1 MSKKILLIDG
11 NSMANRAFYAT
22 MGRMMKTPTG
32 ISTNAV
38 YGFFQIMFKT
48 IEEENPDKIIVAFD
62 ISSSEKR
69 TKIFSEYKA
78 GRHKTPEDLTMQFP
92 IIKELLRMMN
102 IPIVQKDGIEAD
114 DILGAIAKKEG
125 KKGNKII
132 ILTGDRDY
140 FQLVDMNVNIRY
152 PKTIMGK
159 TEYIIYDN
167 YKVNEE
173 YGLTPEKLIEVKALM
188 GDASDNIPG
197 VKGIGEKTA
206 LKLIIQF
213 ENLEKIYE
221 YIENSDGKE
230 IAKATLN
237 KLIQDKEMAYIS
249 RDLGRIDIEYD
260 YEKNLGI
267 NIDSIKYTDWRT
279 EEAYSYFK
287 KISFNKFLD
296 KFKDVEIKKAE
307 DTNKIEEN
315 ENYSIED
322 ILKTDIKSK
331 KKEDAI
337 LSSRNENKKEKE
349 ILEDKIKKI
358 REDIILDLEIYSYNE
373 TKKEEILEKLKQC
386 IKNIDKYENKIYVYN
401 NSREKLGIKDYDEK
415 ENSNEDIVDKYI
427 KKYILKEDFLEN
439 IIQEEYKNRV
449 TKELSENI
457 SIMFVEDKEENKDN
471 NKGYIFT
478 LNIDDNI
485 LRKIFEDDKIEKISH
500 GIKEGIVE
508 ILEKGSDF
516 KNLVFDTKIA
526 SYILNSEIRTIWI
539 KTNIFKRSRRKL

>member
-167 YKVNEE
+167 YKINEE

-213 ENLEKIYE
+213 GSLEKIYK

-237 KLIQDKEMAYIS
+237 KLIKDKEMAYVS
-249 RDLGRIDIEYD
+249 KDLGRIDIEYD
-260 YEKNLGI
+260 YEKDLGI

-279 EEAYSYFK
+279 EEAFSYLK
-287 KISFNKFLD
+287 KLSFNKFLD
-296 KFKDVEIKKAE
+296 KFKDIEIKKAE

-322 ILKTDIKSK
+322 ILNTDINSK
-331 KKEDAI
+331 KKEEVI
-337 LSSRNENKKEKE
+337 RNSRNDYKKEKE
-349 ILEDKIKKI
+349 LLENKVKKI
-358 REDIILDLEIYSYNE
+358 REDIKLDLEIYSYNE

-386 IKNIDKYENKIYVYN
+386 IKNIGKYGNRIYVYN
-401 NSREKLGIKDYDEK
+401 NSREKIGIKDYDNR
-415 ENSNEDIVDKYI
+415 ENINEDIVDKYI

-449 TKELSENI
+449 TKEISENI
-457 SIMFVEDKEENKDN
+457 TIMFVDKNDK
-471 NKGYIFT
+471 KGYIYT
-478 LNIDDNI
+478 LNIDD
-485 LRKIFEDDKIEKISH
+485 KIIQDIFKNEEIEKVSH

-508 ILEKGSDF
+508 ILEKGKDF
-516 KNLVFDTKIA
+516 KNLIFDTKIA

-539 KTNIFKRSRRKL
+539 KTNIFKRNRRRL

>member
-48 IEEENPDKIIVAFD
+48 IEEEKPDKIIVAFD

-78 GRHKTPEDLTMQFP
+78 GRHKAPEDLTIQFP
-92 IIKELLRMMN
+92 IIKELLKTMN

-140 FQLVDMNVNIRY
+140 FQLVDINVNIRY

-167 YKVNEE
+167 YKINEE
-173 YGLTPEKLIEVKALM
+173 YGLIPEKLIEVKALM

-213 ENLEKIYE
+213 GSLEKIYK

-237 KLIQDKEMAYIS
+237 KLIQDKEMAYVS
-249 RDLGRIDIEYD
+249 KDLGRIDIEYD
-260 YEKNLGI
+260 YEKDLGI

-279 EEAYSYFK
+279 EEAFSYLK
-287 KISFNKFLD
+287 KLSFNKFLD
-296 KFKDVEIKKAE
+296 KFKDIEIKKAE

-322 ILKTDIKSK
+322 ILNTDINSK
-331 KKEDAI
+331 KKEEAI
-337 LSSRNENKKEKE
+337 RNSRNDYKKEKE
-349 ILEDKIKKI
+349 SLENKVREIKENIK
-358 REDIILDLEIYSYNE
+358 LNLEIYSYNE

-386 IKNIDKYENKIYVYN
+386 IKDVDKYGNRIYVYN
-401 NSREKLGIKDYDEK
+401 NSREKIGIKDYDNR
-415 ENSNEDIVDKYI
+415 ENINEDIVDKYI

-449 TKELSENI
+449 TKEISENI
-457 SIMFVEDKEENKDN
+457 TIMFVDKNNK
-471 NKGYIFT
+471 KGYIYT
-478 LNIDDNI
+478 LNIDD
-485 LRKIFEDDKIEKISH
+485 KIIQDIFKNEKIEKVSH

-508 ILEKGSDF
+508 ILEKGKDF
-516 KNLVFDTKIA
+516 KNLIFDTKIA

-539 KTNIFKRSRRKL
+539 KTNIFKRNRRRL

>member
-237 KLIQDKEMAYIS
+237 KLIQDKEMAYVS

-260 YEKNLGI
+260 YEKDLGI

-279 EEAYSYFK
+279 EEAFSYLK
-287 KISFNKFLD
+287 KLSFNKFLD
-296 KFKDVEIKKAE
+296 KFKDIEIKKAE

-322 ILKTDIKSK
+322 ILKTDVKSK
-331 KKEDAI
+331 KKEEAI
-337 LSSRNENKKEKE
+337 RNSRNDYKKEKQ

-358 REDIILDLEIYSYNE
+358 IEDITLDLEIYSYDE

-401 NSREKLGIKDYDEK
+401 NSREKLGIKDYDNR

-449 TKELSENI
+449 TKEISENI
-457 SIMFVEDKEENKDN
+457 TIMFVDKNNK
-471 NKGYIFT
+471 KGYIYT
-478 LNIDDNI
+478 LSMDDRIIQDI
-485 LRKIFEDDKIEKISH
+485 LKNEKIEKVSH

-508 ILEKGSDF
+508 SLEKGNDF
-516 KNLVFDTKIA
+516 KNLIFDTKIA

-539 KTNIFKRSRRKL
+539 KTNIFKRNRRRL

>member
-38 YGFFQIMFKT
+38 YGFFQIMFRT

-167 YKVNEE
+167 YKINEE

-213 ENLEKIYE
+213 GNLEKIYE

-260 YEKNLGI
+260 YEKDLGI
-267 NIDSIKYTDWRT
+267 NIDSIRYTDWRT
-279 EEAYSYFK
+279 EEAYSYLK

-322 ILKTDIKSK
+322 ILKTDVKSK

-337 LSSRNENKKEKE
+337 LNSRNENKKEKE

-358 REDIILDLEIYSYNE
+358 REDIELDLEIYSYNE

-386 IKNIDKYENKIYVYN
+386 IKDIDKYGNRIYVYN

-439 IIQEEYKNRV
+439 IIQEEYKSRV
-449 TKELSENI
+449 TKEISENI
-457 SIMFVEDKEENKDN
+457 TIMFVDKN
-471 NKGYIFT
+471 NSKGYIYT
-478 LNIDDNI
+478 LG
-485 LRKIFEDDKIEKISH
+485 FDDKIIKDIFENEKIEKVSH

-508 ILEKGSDF
+508 SLEKGNDF
-516 KNLVFDTKIA
+516 KNLIFDTKIA

-539 KTNIFKRSRRKL
+539 KTNIFKRNRRRL

>member
-1 MSKKILLIDG
+1 MSEKILLIDG

-237 KLIQDKEMAYIS
+237 KLIQDKEMAYVS

-260 YEKNLGI
+260 YEKDLGI

-279 EEAYSYFK
+279 EEAFSYLK
-287 KISFNKFLD
+287 KLSFNKFLD

-322 ILKTDIKSK
+322 ILKTDVKSK
-331 KKEDAI
+331 KKEEAI
-337 LSSRNENKKEKE
+337 RNSRNDYKKEKE
-349 ILEDKIKKI
+349 SLENKI
-358 REDIILDLEIYSYNE
+358 REIKENIKLDLEIYSYND

-386 IKNIDKYENKIYVYN
+386 IKNIGKYGNRIYVYN

-439 IIQEEYKNRV
+439 IIQEEYKNRI
-449 TKELSENI
+449 TKEISENI
-457 SIMFVEDKEENKDN
+457 TIMFVDKN
-471 NKGYIFT
+471 NSKGYIYT
-478 LNIDDNI
+478 LSIDDGI
-485 LRKIFEDDKIEKISH
+485 IKDIFENEKIEKVSH

-508 ILEKGSDF
+508 SLEKGNDF
-516 KNLVFDTKIA
+516 KNLIFDTKIA

-539 KTNIFKRSRRKL
+539 KTNIFKRNRRRL

>member
-48 IEEENPDKIIVAFD
+48 IEEEKPDKIIVAFD

-69 TKIFSEYKA
+69 TKIFNEYKA
-78 GRHKTPEDLTMQFP
+78 GRHKAPEDLTIQFP
-92 IIKELLRMMN
+92 IIKELLKTMN

-167 YKVNEE
+167 YKINEE

-213 ENLEKIYE
+213 GSLEKIYE

-237 KLIQDKEMAYIS
+237 KLIQDKEMAYVS
-249 RDLGRIDIEYD
+249 RNLGRIDIEYD
-260 YEKNLGI
+260 YEKDLGI

-279 EEAYSYFK
+279 EEAFLYLK
-287 KISFNKFLD
+287 KLSFNKFLD
-296 KFKDVEIKKAE
+296 KFKDIEIKKAE
-307 DTNKIEEN
+307 DTKKIEEN

-322 ILKTDIKSK
+322 ILNTDINSK
-331 KKEDAI
+331 KKEEAI
-337 LSSRNENKKEKE
+337 RNSRNDYKKEKE
-349 ILEDKIKKI
+349 SLENKVREIKENIK
-358 REDIILDLEIYSYNE
+358 LNLEIYSYNE

-386 IKNIDKYENKIYVYN
+386 IKDVNKYGNRIYVYN
-401 NSREKLGIKDYDEK
+401 NSREKIGIKDYDSR
-415 ENSNEDIVDKYI
+415 ENINEDIVDKYI
-427 KKYILKEDFLEN
+427 KKCILKEDFLEN

-449 TKELSENI
+449 TKEISENI
-457 SIMFVEDKEENKDN
+457 TIMFVDKNNK
-471 NKGYIFT
+471 KGYIYT
-478 LNIDDNI
+478 LNIDD
-485 LRKIFEDDKIEKISH
+485 KIIQDIFKNEKIEKVSH

-508 ILEKGSDF
+508 ILEKGKDF
-516 KNLVFDTKIA
+516 KNLIFDTKIA

-539 KTNIFKRSRRKL
+539 KTNIFKRNRRRL

>member
-48 IEEENPDKIIVAFD
+48 IEEEKPDKIIVAFD

-78 GRHKTPEDLTMQFP
+78 GRHKAPEDLTMQFP
-92 IIKELLRMMN
+92 IIKELLKTMN

-140 FQLVDMNVNIRY
+140 FQLVDINVNIRY

-167 YKVNEE
+167 YKINEE

-213 ENLEKIYE
+213 GSLEKIYE

-260 YEKNLGI
+260 YEKDLGI
-267 NIDSIKYTDWRT
+267 NIDSIRYTDWRT

-322 ILKTDIKSK
+322 ILRTDIKSK
-331 KKEDAI
+331 TKEDAI
-337 LSSRNENKKEKE
+337 RNSRNENKKEKE
-349 ILEDKIKKI
+349 ILENKVKNIK
-358 REDIILDLEIYSYNE
+358 EDITLDLEIYSYNE

-386 IKNIDKYENKIYVYN
+386 IKDVDKYGNRIYVYN

-449 TKELSENI
+449 TKEISENI
-457 SIMFVEDKEENKDN
+457 TIMFVDKNDK
-471 NKGYIFT
+471 KGYIYT
-478 LNIDDNI
+478 LNIDD
-485 LRKIFEDDKIEKISH
+485 KIIQDIFKNEEIEKVSH

-508 ILEKGSDF
+508 ILEKGKDF
-516 KNLVFDTKIA
+516 KNLIFDTKIA

-539 KTNIFKRSRRKL
+539 KTNIFKRNRRRL

>member
-48 IEEENPDKIIVAFD
+48 IEEEKPDKIIVAFD

-78 GRHKTPEDLTMQFP
+78 GRHKAPEDLTMQFP
-92 IIKELLRMMN
+92 IIKELLKTMN

-140 FQLVDMNVNIRY
+140 FQLVDININIRY

-167 YKVNEE
+167 YKINEE

-213 ENLEKIYE
+213 GSLEKIYK

-237 KLIQDKEMAYIS
+237 KLIKDKEMAYVS
-249 RDLGRIDIEYD
+249 KDLGRIDIEYD
-260 YEKNLGI
+260 YEKDLGI

-279 EEAYSYFK
+279 EEAFSYLK
-287 KISFNKFLD
+287 KLSFNKFLD
-296 KFKDVEIKKAE
+296 KFKDIEIKKAE

-322 ILKTDIKSK
+322 ILNTDINSK
-331 KKEDAI
+331 KKEEVI
-337 LSSRNENKKEKE
+337 RNSRNDYKKEKE
-349 ILEDKIKKI
+349 LLENKVKKI
-358 REDIILDLEIYSYNE
+358 REDIKLDLEIYSYNE

-386 IKNIDKYENKIYVYN
+386 IKNIGKYGNRIYVYN
-401 NSREKLGIKDYDEK
+401 NSREKIGIKDYDNR
-415 ENSNEDIVDKYI
+415 ENINEDIVDKYI

-449 TKELSENI
+449 TKEISENI
-457 SIMFVEDKEENKDN
+457 TIMFVDKNDK
-471 NKGYIFT
+471 KGYIYT
-478 LNIDDNI
+478 LNIDD
-485 LRKIFEDDKIEKISH
+485 KIIQDIFKNEEIEKVSH

-508 ILEKGSDF
+508 ILEKGKDF
-516 KNLVFDTKIA
+516 KNLIFDTKIA

-539 KTNIFKRSRRKL
+539 KTNIFKRNRRRL

>member
-173 YGLTPEKLIEVKALM
+173 YGLTPAKLIEVKALM

-260 YEKNLGI
+260 YEKDLGI
-267 NIDSIKYTDWRT
+267 NIDSIRYTDWRT

-331 KKEDAI
+331 KKEEAI
-337 LSSRNENKKEKE
+337 RKSRNDYKKEKE
-349 ILEDKIKKI
+349 SLENKVRKIK
-358 REDIILDLEIYSYNE
+358 EDIKLDLEIYSYNE

-386 IKNIDKYENKIYVYN
+386 IKNIDKYGNRIYVYN

-449 TKELSENI
+449 TKEISENI
-457 SIMFVEDKEENKDN
+457 TIMFVDKNDK
-471 NKGYIFT
+471 KGYIYT
-478 LNIDDNI
+478 LNIDD
-485 LRKIFEDDKIEKISH
+485 KIIQDIFKNEEIEKVSH

-508 ILEKGSDF
+508 ILEKGKDF
-516 KNLVFDTKIA
+516 KNLIFDTKIA

-539 KTNIFKRSRRKL
+539 KTNIFKRNRRRL

>member
-48 IEEENPDKIIVAFD
+48 IEEEKPDKIIVAFD

-69 TKIFSEYKA
+69 TKIFNEYKA
-78 GRHKTPEDLTMQFP
+78 GRHKAPEDLTIQFP
-92 IIKELLRMMN
+92 IIKELLKTMN

-140 FQLVDMNVNIRY
+140 FQLVDINVNIRY

-167 YKVNEE
+167 YKINEE
-173 YGLTPEKLIEVKALM
+173 YGLIPEKLIEVKSLM

-213 ENLEKIYE
+213 GSLEKIYE
-221 YIENSDGKE
+221 YIEKSDGKE

-237 KLIQDKEMAYIS
+237 KLIKDKEMAYVS

-260 YEKNLGI
+260 YEKDLGI

-279 EEAYSYFK
+279 EEAFSYLK
-287 KISFNKFLD
+287 KLSFNKFLD

-307 DTNKIEEN
+307 DTNEIEEN

-322 ILKTDIKSK
+322 ILNTDINSK
-331 KKEDAI
+331 KKEEAI
-337 LSSRNENKKEKE
+337 RNSRNDYKKEKE
-349 ILEDKIKKI
+349 SLENKVREIKENIK
-358 REDIILDLEIYSYNE
+358 LNLEIYSYNE

-386 IKNIDKYENKIYVYN
+386 IKDVDKYGNRIYVYN
-401 NSREKLGIKDYDEK
+401 NSREKIGIKDYDNR
-415 ENSNEDIVDKYI
+415 ENINEDIVDKYI

-449 TKELSENI
+449 TKEISENI
-457 SIMFVEDKEENKDN
+457 TIMFVDKNNK
-471 NKGYIFT
+471 KGYIHT
-478 LNIDDNI
+478 LNIDD
-485 LRKIFEDDKIEKISH
+485 KIIQDIFKNEKIEKISH

-508 ILEKGSDF
+508 SLEKGNDF
-516 KNLVFDTKIA
+516 KNLIFDTKIA

-539 KTNIFKRSRRKL
+539 KTNIFKRNRRRL

>member
-48 IEEENPDKIIVAFD
+48 IEEEKPDKIIVAFD

-78 GRHKTPEDLTMQFP
+78 GRHKAPEDLTIQFP
-92 IIKELLRMMN
+92 IIKELLKTMN

-140 FQLVDMNVNIRY
+140 FQLVDINVNIRY

-167 YKVNEE
+167 YKINEE
-173 YGLTPEKLIEVKALM
+173 YGLIPEKLIEVKALM

-213 ENLEKIYE
+213 GSLEKIYK

-237 KLIQDKEMAYIS
+237 KLIKDKEMAYVS
-249 RDLGRIDIEYD
+249 KDLGRIDIEYD
-260 YEKNLGI
+260 YEKDLGI
-267 NIDSIKYTDWRT
+267 NIDSIRYTDWRT

-296 KFKDVEIKKAE
+296 KFKDIEIKKAE
-307 DTNKIEEN
+307 DTNKIEKN

-322 ILKTDIKSK
+322 ILKTDVKSK

-358 REDIILDLEIYSYNE
+358 REDIKLDLEIYSYDE

-386 IKNIDKYENKIYVYN
+386 IKDVDKYGNRIYVYN
-401 NSREKLGIKDYDEK
+401 NSKEKIGIKDYDNR

-449 TKELSENI
+449 TKEISENI
-457 SIMFVEDKEENKDN
+457 TIMFVDKNDK
-471 NKGYIFT
+471 KGYIYI
-478 LNIDDNI
+478 LNIDD
-485 LRKIFEDDKIEKISH
+485 KIIQDIFKNEEIEKVSH

-508 ILEKGSDF
+508 ILEKGKDF
-516 KNLVFDTKIA
+516 KNLIFDTKIA

-539 KTNIFKRSRRKL
+539 KTNIFKRNRRRL

>member
-48 IEEENPDKIIVAFD
+48 IEEEKPDKIIVAFD

-78 GRHKTPEDLTMQFP
+78 GRHKAPEDLTIQFP
-92 IIKELLRMMN
+92 IIKELLKTMN

-140 FQLVDMNVNIRY
+140 FQLVDININIRY

-167 YKVNEE
+167 YKINEE

-213 ENLEKIYE
+213 GSLEKIYE
-221 YIENSDGKE
+221 YIEKSDGKE

-237 KLIQDKEMAYIS
+237 KLIQDKEMAYVS
-249 RDLGRIDIEYD
+249 RNLGRIDIEYD
-260 YEKNLGI
+260 YEKDLGI

-279 EEAYSYFK
+279 EEAFSYLK
-287 KISFNKFLD
+287 KLSFNKFLD

-322 ILKTDIKSK
+322 ILNTDINSK
-331 KKEDAI
+331 KKEEAI
-337 LSSRNENKKEKE
+337 RNSRNDYKKEKE
-349 ILEDKIKKI
+349 SLENKVRKIK
-358 REDIILDLEIYSYNE
+358 EDIKLDLEIYSYNE

-386 IKNIDKYENKIYVYN
+386 IKNIDKYGNRIYVYN
-401 NSREKLGIKDYDEK
+401 NSREKLGIKDYDNR

-449 TKELSENI
+449 TKEISENI
-457 SIMFVEDKEENKDN
+457 TIMFVDKNDK
-471 NKGYIFT
+471 KGYIYT
-478 LNIDDNI
+478 LNIDDKTIQDI
-485 LRKIFEDDKIEKISH
+485 LKNEEIEKVSH

-508 ILEKGSDF
+508 ILEKGNDF
-516 KNLVFDTKIA
+516 KNLIFDTKIA

-539 KTNIFKRSRRKL
+539 KTNIFKRNRRRL

>member
-22 MGRMMKTPTG
+22 MGRVMKTPAG
-32 ISTNAV
+32 VSTNAV

-48 IEEENPDKIIVAFD
+48 IEEEKPDKIIVAFD

-69 TKIFSEYKA
+69 TKIFNEYKA
-78 GRHKTPEDLTMQFP
+78 GRHKAPEDLTIQFP
-92 IIKELLRMMN
+92 IIKELLKTMN

-140 FQLVDMNVNIRY
+140 FQLVDINVNIRY

-167 YKVNEE
+167 YKINEE

-213 ENLEKIYE
+213 GSLEKIYE

-230 IAKATLN
+230 ITKATLN
-237 KLIQDKEMAYIS
+237 KIIQDKEMAYIS

-260 YEKNLGI
+260 YEKDLGI

-279 EEAYSYFK
+279 EEAFSYLK
-287 KISFNKFLD
+287 KLSFNKFLD
-296 KFKDVEIKKAE
+296 KFKDIEIKKAE

-322 ILKTDIKSK
+322 ILNTDINSK
-331 KKEDAI
+331 KKEEAI
-337 LSSRNENKKEKE
+337 RNSRNDYKKEKE
-349 ILEDKIKKI
+349 LLENKVREIK
-358 REDIILDLEIYSYNE
+358 EDIKLDLEIYSYNE

-386 IKNIDKYENKIYVYN
+386 IKNIDKYGNKIYVYN
-401 NSREKLGIKDYDEK
+401 NSAEKLGIKDYDEK

-449 TKELSENI
+449 TKEISENI
-457 SIMFVEDKEENKDN
+457 TIMFVDKNNK
-471 NKGYIFT
+471 KGYIYT
-478 LNIDDNI
+478 LNIDD
-485 LRKIFEDDKIEKISH
+485 KIIQDIFKNEKIEKVSH

-508 ILEKGSDF
+508 ILEKGKDF
-516 KNLVFDTKIA
+516 KNLIFDTKIA

-539 KTNIFKRSRRKL
+539 KTNIFKRNRRRL

>member
-167 YKVNEE
+167 YKINEE
-173 YGLTPEKLIEVKALM
+173 YGLLPEKLIEVKALM

-237 KLIQDKEMAYIS
+237 KLIKDKEMAYVS
-249 RDLGRIDIEYD
+249 KDLGRIDIEYD
-260 YEKNLGI
+260 YEKDLGI

-279 EEAYSYFK
+279 EEAFSYLK
-287 KISFNKFLD
+287 KLSFNKFLD
-296 KFKDVEIKKAE
+296 KFKDIEIKKAE

-322 ILKTDIKSK
+322 ILNTDINSK
-331 KKEDAI
+331 KKEEAI
-337 LSSRNENKKEKE
+337 RNSRNDYKKEKE
-349 ILEDKIKKI
+349 SLENKVREIKENIK
-358 REDIILDLEIYSYNE
+358 LNLEIYSYND

-386 IKNIDKYENKIYVYN
+386 IKNIDKYGNRIYVYN

-427 KKYILKEDFLEN
+427 KKYILKEDFLED

-449 TKELSENI
+449 TKEISENI
-457 SIMFVEDKEENKDN
+457 TIMFVDKNNK
-471 NKGYIFT
+471 KGYIYI
-478 LNIDDNI
+478 LDIDDRI
-485 LRKIFEDDKIEKISH
+485 IKDIFENEEIEKVSH

-508 ILEKGSDF
+508 ILEKGNDF
-516 KNLVFDTKIA
+516 KNLIFDTKIA

-539 KTNIFKRSRRKL
+539 KTNIFKRNRRRL

>member
-1 MSKKILLIDG
+1 
-11 NSMANRAFYAT
+11 
-22 MGRMMKTPTG
+22 
-32 ISTNAV
+32 
-38 YGFFQIMFKT
+38 
-48 IEEENPDKIIVAFD
+48 
-62 ISSSEKR
+62 
-69 TKIFSEYKA
+69 
-78 GRHKTPEDLTMQFP
+78 
-92 IIKELLRMMN
+92 
-102 IPIVQKDGIEAD
+102 
-114 DILGAIAKKEG
+114 
-125 KKGNKII
+125 
-132 ILTGDRDY
+132 
-140 FQLVDMNVNIRY
+140 
-152 PKTIMGK
+152 MGK

-167 YKVNEE
+167 YKISEE
-173 YGLTPEKLIEVKALM
+173 YGIRPEKLVEVKALM
-188 GDASDNIPG
+188 GDTSDNIPG

-206 LKLIIQF
+206 LKLVIQF
-213 ENLEKIYE
+213 ETLEKLYE
-221 YIENSDGKE
+221 YIENSDGKD

-249 RDLGRIDIEYD
+249 RDLGKIDIEYD
-260 YEKNLGI
+260 YEKDLGI
-267 NIDSIKYTDWRT
+267 NIDGIRYTDWRT

-296 KFKDVEIKKAE
+296 KFKDIDIKKAD
-307 DTNKIEEN
+307 DTNSVTEN

-322 ILKTDIKSK
+322 ILNSDVNSK
-331 KKEDAI
+331 KKEEKI
-337 LSSRNENKKEKE
+337 KNSRAENLEEIELVNKRIAEVKKELK
-349 ILEDKIKKI
+349 
-358 REDIILDLEIYSYNE
+358 LDLEVYSYNE
-373 TKKEEILEKLKQC
+373 IKKEEILEKLKQC
-386 IKNIDKYENKIYVYN
+386 IKNIDKYGNKIYVYN

-457 SIMFVEDKEENKDN
+457 SIMFVEDKEDNKDN

-485 LRKIFEDDKIEKISH
+485 LRKIFEDDKIKKISH

>member
-48 IEEENPDKIIVAFD
+48 IEEEKPDKIIVAFD

-69 TKIFSEYKA
+69 TKIFNEYKA
-78 GRHKTPEDLTMQFP
+78 GRHKAPEDLTIQFP
-92 IIKELLRMMN
+92 IIKELLKTMN

-125 KKGNKII
+125 KKENKIV

-140 FQLVDMNVNIRY
+140 FQLVDINANIRY

-167 YKVNEE
+167 YKINEE
-173 YGLTPEKLIEVKALM
+173 YGLIPEKLIEVKALM

-213 ENLEKIYE
+213 GSLEKIYE

-237 KLIQDKEMAYIS
+237 KLIKDKEMAYVS

-260 YEKNLGI
+260 YEKDLGI

-279 EEAYSYFK
+279 EEAFSYLK
-287 KISFNKFLD
+287 KLSFNKFLD
-296 KFKDVEIKKAE
+296 KFKDIEIKKAE

-322 ILKTDIKSK
+322 ILNTDINSK
-331 KKEDAI
+331 KKEEAI
-337 LSSRNENKKEKE
+337 RNSRNDYKKEKE
-349 ILEDKIKKI
+349 SLENKVREIKENIK
-358 REDIILDLEIYSYNE
+358 LNLEIYSYNE

-386 IKNIDKYENKIYVYN
+386 IKDVDKYGNRIYVYN
-401 NSREKLGIKDYDEK
+401 NSREKIGIKDYDNR
-415 ENSNEDIVDKYI
+415 ENINEDIVDKYI

-449 TKELSENI
+449 TKEISENI
-457 SIMFVEDKEENKDN
+457 TIMFVDKNNK
-471 NKGYIFT
+471 KGYIYT
-478 LNIDDNI
+478 LNIDD
-485 LRKIFEDDKIEKISH
+485 KIIQDIFKNEKIEKVSH

-508 ILEKGSDF
+508 ILEKGNDF
-516 KNLVFDTKIA
+516 KNLIFDTKIA

-539 KTNIFKRSRRKL
+539 KTNIFKRNRRRL

>member
-48 IEEENPDKIIVAFD
+48 IEEEKPDKIIVAFD

-69 TKIFSEYKA
+69 TKIFNEYKA
-78 GRHKTPEDLTMQFP
+78 GRNKAPEDLTIQFP
-92 IIKELLRMMN
+92 IIKELLKTMN

-140 FQLVDMNVNIRY
+140 FQLVDINVNIRY

-167 YKVNEE
+167 YKINEE

-213 ENLEKIYE
+213 GSLEKIYE

-237 KLIQDKEMAYIS
+237 KLIQDKEMAYVS
-249 RDLGRIDIEYD
+249 KDLGRIDIEYD
-260 YEKNLGI
+260 YEKDLGI

-279 EEAYSYFK
+279 EEAFSYLK
-287 KISFNKFLD
+287 KLSFNKFLD
-296 KFKDVEIKKAE
+296 KFKDIEIKKAE

-322 ILKTDIKSK
+322 ILNTDINSK
-331 KKEDAI
+331 KKEEAI
-337 LSSRNENKKEKE
+337 RNSRNDYKKEKE
-349 ILEDKIKKI
+349 SLEHKVREIKENIK
-358 REDIILDLEIYSYNE
+358 LDLEIYSYNE

-386 IKNIDKYENKIYVYN
+386 IKDIDKYGNRIYVYN
-401 NSREKLGIKDYDEK
+401 NSREKIGIKDYDSR
-415 ENSNEDIVDKYI
+415 ENINEDIVYKYI

-449 TKELSENI
+449 TKEISENI
-457 SIMFVEDKEENKDN
+457 TIMFVDKNDK
-471 NKGYIFT
+471 KGYIYT
-478 LNIDDNI
+478 LNIDD
-485 LRKIFEDDKIEKISH
+485 KIIQDIFKNEKIEKVSH
-500 GIKEGIVE
+500 SIKEGIVE
-508 ILEKGSDF
+508 ILEKGKDF
-516 KNLVFDTKIA
+516 KNLIFDTKIA

-539 KTNIFKRSRRKL
+539 KTNIFKRNRRRL

>member
-167 YKVNEE
+167 YKINEE

-213 ENLEKIYE
+213 GSLEKIYE

-237 KLIQDKEMAYIS
+237 KLIQDKEVAYIS

-260 YEKNLGI
+260 YEKDLGI

-279 EEAYSYFK
+279 EEAFSYLK
-287 KISFNKFLD
+287 KLSFNKFLD
-296 KFKDVEIKKAE
+296 KFKDIEIKKAE

-322 ILKTDIKSK
+322 ILNTDINSK
-331 KKEDAI
+331 KKEEAI
-337 LSSRNENKKEKE
+337 RNSRNDYKKEKE
-349 ILEDKIKKI
+349 SLENKI
-358 REDIILDLEIYSYNE
+358 REIKEDVKLDLEIYSYNE
-373 TKKEEILEKLKQC
+373 TKKEEILEKLQKC
-386 IKNIDKYENKIYVYN
+386 IKDIDKYGNRIYVYN

-449 TKELSENI
+449 TKEISENI
-457 SIMFVEDKEENKDN
+457 TIMFVDKNNK
-471 NKGYIFT
+471 KGYIYT
-478 LNIDDNI
+478 LGIDDRI
-485 LRKIFEDDKIEKISH
+485 IKDIFKNEEIEKVSH

-508 ILEKGSDF
+508 ILEKGNDF
-516 KNLVFDTKIA
+516 KNLIFDTKIA
-526 SYILNSEIRTIWI
+526 SYILNSEIRAIWI
-539 KTNIFKRSRRKL
+539 KTNIFKRNRRRL

>member
-22 MGRMMKTPTG
+22 MGKMMKTPTG

-48 IEEENPDKIIVAFD
+48 IEEEKPDKIIVAFD

-213 ENLEKIYE
+213 ESLEKIYE

-260 YEKNLGI
+260 YEKDLGI

-279 EEAYSYFK
+279 EEAFSYLK
-287 KISFNKFLD
+287 KLSFNKFLD
-296 KFKDVEIKKAE
+296 KFKDIEIKKAE

-322 ILKTDIKSK
+322 ILKTDVKSK
-331 KKEDAI
+331 KKEEAI
-337 LSSRNENKKEKE
+337 RNSRNDYKKEKQ

-358 REDIILDLEIYSYNE
+358 REDIILDLEIYSYND

-401 NSREKLGIKDYDEK
+401 NSREKIGVKDYDEK

-439 IIQEEYKNRV
+439 IIQEEYKNRI
-449 TKELSENI
+449 TKEISENI
-457 SIMFVEDKEENKDN
+457 TIMFVDKNNK
-471 NKGYIFT
+471 KGYIYT
-478 LNIDDNI
+478 LSMDDRIIQDI
-485 LRKIFEDDKIEKISH
+485 LKNEKIEKVSH

-508 ILEKGSDF
+508 SLEKGNDF
-516 KNLVFDTKIA
+516 KNLIFDTKIA

-539 KTNIFKRSRRKL
+539 KTNIFKRNRRRL

>member
-22 MGRMMKTPTG
+22 MGRMMKTPAG

-167 YKVNEE
+167 YKINEE

-260 YEKNLGI
+260 YEKDLGI
-267 NIDSIKYTDWRT
+267 NIDSIRYTDWRT

-296 KFKDVEIKKAE
+296 KFKDIEIKKAE
-307 DTNKIEEN
+307 DTNKIEKN

-322 ILKTDIKSK
+322 ILKTDVKSK

-358 REDIILDLEIYSYNE
+358 REDIKLDLEIYSYDE

-386 IKNIDKYENKIYVYN
+386 IKDVDKYGNRIYVYN
-401 NSREKLGIKDYDEK
+401 NSKEKIGIKDYDNR

-449 TKELSENI
+449 TKEISENI
-457 SIMFVEDKEENKDN
+457 TIMFVDKN
-471 NKGYIFT
+471 NSKGYIYT
-478 LNIDDNI
+478 LSI
-485 LRKIFEDDKIEKISH
+485 DDKIIQDIFKNEKIEKVSH

-508 ILEKGSDF
+508 ILEKGKDF
-516 KNLVFDTKIA
+516 KNLIFDTKIA

-539 KTNIFKRSRRKL
+539 KTNIFKRNRRRL

>member
-48 IEEENPDKIIVAFD
+48 IEEEKPDKIIVAFD

-69 TKIFSEYKA
+69 TKIFNEYKA
-78 GRHKTPEDLTMQFP
+78 GRHKAPEDLTIQFP
-92 IIKELLRMMN
+92 IIKELLKTMN

-167 YKVNEE
+167 YKINEE

-213 ENLEKIYE
+213 GSLEKIYE

-237 KLIQDKEMAYIS
+237 KLIQDKEMAYVS
-249 RDLGRIDIEYD
+249 RNLGRIDIEYD
-260 YEKNLGI
+260 YEKDLGI

-279 EEAYSYFK
+279 EEAFLYLK
-287 KISFNKFLD
+287 KLSFNKFLD
-296 KFKDVEIKKAE
+296 KFKDIEIKKAE

-322 ILKTDIKSK
+322 ILNTDINSK
-331 KKEDAI
+331 KKEEAI
-337 LSSRNENKKEKE
+337 RNSRNDYKKEKE
-349 ILEDKIKKI
+349 SLENKVREIKENIK
-358 REDIILDLEIYSYNE
+358 LNLEIYSYNE

-386 IKNIDKYENKIYVYN
+386 IKDVNKYGNRIYVYN
-401 NSREKLGIKDYDEK
+401 NSREKIGIKDYDSR
-415 ENSNEDIVDKYI
+415 ENINEDIVDKYI
-427 KKYILKEDFLEN
+427 KKCILKEDFLEN

-449 TKELSENI
+449 TKEISENI
-457 SIMFVEDKEENKDN
+457 TIMFVDKNNK
-471 NKGYIFT
+471 KGYIYT
-478 LNIDDNI
+478 LNIDD
-485 LRKIFEDDKIEKISH
+485 KIIQDIFKNEKIEKVSH

-508 ILEKGSDF
+508 ILEKGKDF
-516 KNLVFDTKIA
+516 KNLIFDTKIA

-539 KTNIFKRSRRKL
+539 KTNIFKRNRRRL

>member
-69 TKIFSEYKA
+69 IKIFSEYKA

-213 ENLEKIYE
+213 GSLEKIYE

-260 YEKNLGI
+260 YEKDLGI
-267 NIDSIKYTDWRT
+267 HIDSIKYTDWRT
-279 EEAYSYFK
+279 EEAYSYLK

-296 KFKDVEIKKAE
+296 KFKDIEIKKAE

-322 ILKTDIKSK
+322 ILKTDVKSK

-349 ILEDKIKKI
+349 ILE
-358 REDIILDLEIYSYNE
+358 N
-373 TKKEEILEKLKQC
+373 LKQC

-427 KKYILKEDFLEN
+427 KKYILKEDFLED

-449 TKELSENI
+449 TKEISENI
-457 SIMFVEDKEENKDN
+457 TIMFVDKN
-471 NKGYIFT
+471 NSKGYIYT
-478 LNIDDNI
+478 LGI
-485 LRKIFEDDKIEKISH
+485 DDKIIQDIFENEKIEKVSH

-508 ILEKGSDF
+508 ILENGNDF
-516 KNLVFDTKIA
+516 KNLIFDTKIA

-539 KTNIFKRSRRKL
+539 KTNIFKRNRRRL

>member
-48 IEEENPDKIIVAFD
+48 IEEEKPDKIIVAFD

-69 TKIFSEYKA
+69 TKIFNEYKA
-78 GRHKTPEDLTMQFP
+78 GRHKAPEDLTIQFP
-92 IIKELLRMMN
+92 IIKELLKTMN

-140 FQLVDMNVNIRY
+140 FQLVDINVNIRY
-152 PKTIMGK
+152 PKTIMVK

-167 YKVNEE
+167 YKINEE

-213 ENLEKIYE
+213 GSLEKIYE
-221 YIENSDGKE
+221 YIENSNGKE

-237 KLIQDKEMAYIS
+237 KLIQDKEMAYVS
-249 RDLGRIDIEYD
+249 RNLGRIDIEYD
-260 YEKNLGI
+260 YEKDLGI

-279 EEAYSYFK
+279 EEAFSYLK
-287 KISFNKFLD
+287 KLSFNKFLD
-296 KFKDVEIKKAE
+296 KFKDIEIKKAE

-322 ILKTDIKSK
+322 ILNTDINSK
-331 KKEDAI
+331 KKEEAI
-337 LSSRNENKKEKE
+337 RNSRNDYKKEKE
-349 ILEDKIKKI
+349 SLENKVREIKENIK
-358 REDIILDLEIYSYNE
+358 LNLEIYSYNE

-386 IKNIDKYENKIYVYN
+386 IKDIDKYGNRIYVYN
-401 NSREKLGIKDYDEK
+401 NSREKIGIKDYDNRE
-415 ENSNEDIVDKYI
+415 SINEDIVDKYI

-449 TKELSENI
+449 TKEISENI
-457 SIMFVEDKEENKDN
+457 TIMFVDKNNK
-471 NKGYIFT
+471 KGYIYT
-478 LNIDDNI
+478 LNIDD
-485 LRKIFEDDKIEKISH
+485 KIIQDIFKNEEVEKVSH

-508 ILEKGSDF
+508 ILEKGKDF
-516 KNLVFDTKIA
+516 KNLRFDTKIA

-539 KTNIFKRSRRKL
+539 KTNIFKRNRRRL

>member
-48 IEEENPDKIIVAFD
+48 IEEEKPDKIIVAFD

-69 TKIFSEYKA
+69 TKIFNEYKA
-78 GRHKTPEDLTMQFP
+78 GRHKTPEDLTIQFP
-92 IIKELLRMMN
+92 IIKELLKTMN

-140 FQLVDMNVNIRY
+140 FQLVDINVNIRY

-167 YKVNEE
+167 YKINEE

-213 ENLEKIYE
+213 GSLEKIYK
-221 YIENSDGKE
+221 YIENSNGKE
-230 IAKATLN
+230 IAKAILN
-237 KLIQDKEMAYIS
+237 KLIKDKEMAYVS
-249 RDLGRIDIEYD
+249 KDLGRIDIEYD
-260 YEKNLGI
+260 YEKDLGI

-279 EEAYSYFK
+279 EEAFSYLK
-287 KISFNKFLD
+287 KLSFNKFLD
-296 KFKDVEIKKAE
+296 KFKDIEIKKAE

-322 ILKTDIKSK
+322 ILNTDINSK
-331 KKEDAI
+331 KKEEDI
-337 LSSRNENKKEKE
+337 RNSRNDYKKESLENKVRE
-349 ILEDKIKKI
+349 IK
-358 REDIILDLEIYSYNE
+358 EDIRLDLEIYSYNE

-386 IKNIDKYENKIYVYN
+386 IKDVDKYGNRIYVYN
-401 NSREKLGIKDYDEK
+401 NSREKIGIKDYDNR
-415 ENSNEDIVDKYI
+415 ENINEDIVDKYI

-449 TKELSENI
+449 TKEISENI
-457 SIMFVEDKEENKDN
+457 TIMFVDKNNK
-471 NKGYIFT
+471 KGYIYT
-478 LNIDDNI
+478 LNIDD
-485 LRKIFEDDKIEKISH
+485 KIIQDIFKNEKIEKVSH

-508 ILEKGSDF
+508 ILEKGKDF
-516 KNLVFDTKIA
+516 KNLIFDTKIA

-539 KTNIFKRSRRKL
+539 KTNIFKRNRRRL

>member
-48 IEEENPDKIIVAFD
+48 IEEEKPDKIIVAFD

-78 GRHKTPEDLTMQFP
+78 GRHKAPEDLTMQFP
-92 IIKELLRMMN
+92 IIKELLKTMN

-140 FQLVDMNVNIRY
+140 FQLVDINVNIRY

-167 YKVNEE
+167 YKINEE
-173 YGLTPEKLIEVKALM
+173 YGLIPEKLIEVKALM

-213 ENLEKIYE
+213 GSLEKIYK

-237 KLIQDKEMAYIS
+237 KLIKDKEMAYVS
-249 RDLGRIDIEYD
+249 KDLGRIDIEYD
-260 YEKNLGI
+260 YEKDLGI

-279 EEAYSYFK
+279 EEAFSYLK
-287 KISFNKFLD
+287 KLSFNKFLD
-296 KFKDVEIKKAE
+296 KFKDIEIKKAE

-322 ILKTDIKSK
+322 ILNTDINSK
-331 KKEDAI
+331 KKEEVI
-337 LSSRNENKKEKE
+337 RNSRNDYKKEKE
-349 ILEDKIKKI
+349 LLENKVKKI
-358 REDIILDLEIYSYNE
+358 REDIKLDLEIYSYNE

-386 IKNIDKYENKIYVYN
+386 IKNIGKYGNRIYVYN
-401 NSREKLGIKDYDEK
+401 NSREKIGIKDYDNR
-415 ENSNEDIVDKYI
+415 ENINEDIVDKYI

-449 TKELSENI
+449 TKEISENI
-457 SIMFVEDKEENKDN
+457 TIMFVDKNDK
-471 NKGYIFT
+471 KGYIYT
-478 LNIDDNI
+478 LNIDD
-485 LRKIFEDDKIEKISH
+485 KIIQDIFKNEEIEKVSH

-508 ILEKGSDF
+508 ILEKEKDF
-516 KNLVFDTKIA
+516 KNLRFDTKIA

-539 KTNIFKRSRRKL
+539 KTNIFKRNRRRL

>member
-140 FQLVDMNVNIRY
+140 FQLVDINVNIRY

-237 KLIQDKEMAYIS
+237 KLMQDKEMAYVS

-260 YEKNLGI
+260 YEKDLGI

-279 EEAYSYFK
+279 EEAFSYLK
-287 KISFNKFLD
+287 KLSFNKFLD
-296 KFKDVEIKKAE
+296 KFKDIEIKKAE

-322 ILKTDIKSK
+322 ILNTDINSK
-331 KKEDAI
+331 KKEEAI
-337 LSSRNENKKEKE
+337 RNSRNDYKKEKE
-349 ILEDKIKKI
+349 SLENKVREIKENIK
-358 REDIILDLEIYSYNE
+358 LDLEIYSYNE

-449 TKELSENI
+449 TKEISENI
-457 SIMFVEDKEENKDN
+457 TIMFVDRNNK
-471 NKGYIFT
+471 KGYIYT
-478 LNIDDNI
+478 LSIDDRI
-485 LRKIFEDDKIEKISH
+485 IKDIFENEEIEKVSH

-508 ILEKGSDF
+508 SLEKGNDF
-516 KNLVFDTKIA
+516 KNLIFDTKIA

-539 KTNIFKRSRRKL
+539 KTNIFERNRRRL

>member
-22 MGRMMKTPTG
+22 MGRMMKTPAG

-260 YEKNLGI
+260 YEKDLGI
-267 NIDSIKYTDWRT
+267 NIDSIRYTDWRT

-296 KFKDVEIKKAE
+296 KFKDIEIKKAE

-322 ILKTDIKSK
+322 ILKTDVKSK
-331 KKEDAI
+331 KKEESI
-337 LSSRNENKKEKE
+337 LISRNENKKEKE

-358 REDIILDLEIYSYNE
+358 REDIILDLEIYSYND

-427 KKYILKEDFLEN
+427 KKYILKENFLEN

-449 TKELSENI
+449 TKEISENI
-457 SIMFVEDKEENKDN
+457 TIMFVDKN
-471 NKGYIFT
+471 NSKGYIYT
-478 LNIDDNI
+478 LGIDNRIIKD
-485 LRKIFEDDKIEKISH
+485 IFENEEIEKVSH

-508 ILEKGSDF
+508 SLEKGNDF
-516 KNLVFDTKIA
+516 KNLIFDTKIA

-539 KTNIFKRSRRKL
+539 KTNIFKRNRRRL

>member
-48 IEEENPDKIIVAFD
+48 IEEEKPDKIIVAFD

-78 GRHKTPEDLTMQFP
+78 GRHKAPEDLTIQFP
-92 IIKELLRMMN
+92 IIKELLKTMN

-140 FQLVDMNVNIRY
+140 FQLVDINVNIRY

-167 YKVNEE
+167 YKINEE

-213 ENLEKIYE
+213 ESLEKIYE

-260 YEKNLGI
+260 YEKDLGI
-267 NIDSIKYTDWRT
+267 NIDSIRYTDWRT

-296 KFKDVEIKKAE
+296 KFKDIEIKKAE
-307 DTNKIEEN
+307 DTNKIEKN

-322 ILKTDIKSK
+322 ILKTDVKSK

-358 REDIILDLEIYSYNE
+358 REDIKLDLEIYSYDE

-386 IKNIDKYENKIYVYN
+386 IKDVDKYGNRIYVYN
-401 NSREKLGIKDYDEK
+401 NSKEKIGIKDYDNR

-449 TKELSENI
+449 TKEISENI
-457 SIMFVEDKEENKDN
+457 TIMFVDKN
-471 NKGYIFT
+471 NSKGYIYT
-478 LNIDDNI
+478 LSI
-485 LRKIFEDDKIEKISH
+485 DDKIIQDIFKNEKIEKVSH

-508 ILEKGSDF
+508 ILEKGKDF
-516 KNLVFDTKIA
+516 KNLIFDTKIS

-539 KTNIFKRSRRKL
+539 KTNIFKRNRRRL

>member
-69 TKIFSEYKA
+69 TKIFSKYKA

-213 ENLEKIYE
+213 GSLEKIYE
-221 YIENSDGKE
+221 YIEKSDGKE

-237 KLIQDKEMAYIS
+237 KLIQDKEMAYVS

-260 YEKNLGI
+260 YEKDLGI

-279 EEAYSYFK
+279 EEAFSYLK
-287 KISFNKFLD
+287 RLSFNKFLD
-296 KFKDVEIKKAE
+296 KFKDIEIKKAE

-322 ILKTDIKSK
+322 ILNTDINSK
-331 KKEDAI
+331 KKEEAI
-337 LSSRNENKKEKE
+337 RNSRNDYKKEKE
-349 ILEDKIKKI
+349 SLENKVRKIK
-358 REDIILDLEIYSYNE
+358 EDIKLDLEIYSYNE

-386 IKNIDKYENKIYVYN
+386 IKNIDKYGNRIYVYN
-401 NSREKLGIKDYDEK
+401 NSREKLGIKDYDNR

-449 TKELSENI
+449 TKEISENI
-457 SIMFVEDKEENKDN
+457 TIMFVDKNDK
-471 NKGYIFT
+471 KGYIYT
-478 LNIDDNI
+478 LNIDDKTIQDI
-485 LRKIFEDDKIEKISH
+485 LKNEEIEKVSH

-508 ILEKGSDF
+508 ILEKGKDF
-516 KNLVFDTKIA
+516 KNLIFDTKIA
-526 SYILNSEIRTIWI
+526 SYILNSEIRAIWI
-539 KTNIFKRSRRKL
+539 KTNIFKRNRRRL

>member
-22 MGRMMKTPTG
+22 MGKMMKTPTG

-48 IEEENPDKIIVAFD
+48 IEEEKPDKIIVAFD

-167 YKVNEE
+167 YKINEE

-237 KLIQDKEMAYIS
+237 KLIQDKEMAYVS

-260 YEKNLGI
+260 YEKDLGI

-296 KFKDVEIKKAE
+296 KFKDIEIKKAE

-322 ILKTDIKSK
+322 ILKTDVKSK
-331 KKEDAI
+331 KKEEVI
-337 LSSRNENKKEKE
+337 RNSRNDYKKEKE
-349 ILEDKIKKI
+349 LLENKVKKI
-358 REDIILDLEIYSYNE
+358 REDIKLDLEIYSYNE

-386 IKNIDKYENKIYVYN
+386 IKNIGKYGNRIYVYN
-401 NSREKLGIKDYDEK
+401 NSREKIGIKDYDNR
-415 ENSNEDIVDKYI
+415 ENINEDIVDKYI

-449 TKELSENI
+449 TKEISENI
-457 SIMFVEDKEENKDN
+457 TIMFVDKNDK
-471 NKGYIFT
+471 KGYIYT
-478 LNIDDNI
+478 LNIDD
-485 LRKIFEDDKIEKISH
+485 KIIQDIFKNEEIEKVSH

-508 ILEKGSDF
+508 ILEKGKDF
-516 KNLVFDTKIA
+516 KNLIFDTKIA

-539 KTNIFKRSRRKL
+539 KTNIFKRNRRRL

>member
-38 YGFFQIMFKT
+38 YGFFRIMFKT
-48 IEEENPDKIIVAFD
+48 IEEEKPDKIIVAFD

-69 TKIFSEYKA
+69 TKIFNEYKA
-78 GRHKTPEDLTMQFP
+78 GRHKAPEDLTIQFP
-92 IIKELLRMMN
+92 IIKELLKTMN

-140 FQLVDMNVNIRY
+140 FQLVDINVNIRY

-167 YKVNEE
+167 YKINEE

-213 ENLEKIYE
+213 GSLEKIYE

-237 KLIQDKEMAYIS
+237 KLIQDKEMAYVS

-260 YEKNLGI
+260 YEKDLGI

-279 EEAYSYFK
+279 EEAFSYLK
-287 KISFNKFLD
+287 KLSFNKFLD
-296 KFKDVEIKKAE
+296 KFKDIEIKKAE

-322 ILKTDIKSK
+322 ILNTDINSK
-331 KKEDAI
+331 KKAEDI
-337 LSSRNENKKEKE
+337 RNSRNDYKKEKE
-349 ILEDKIKKI
+349 SLENKVREIK
-358 REDIILDLEIYSYNE
+358 EDIRLDLEIYSYNE

-386 IKNIDKYENKIYVYN
+386 IKDVDKYGNRIYVYN
-401 NSREKLGIKDYDEK
+401 NSREKIGIKDYDNR
-415 ENSNEDIVDKYI
+415 ENINEDIVDKYI

-449 TKELSENI
+449 TKEISENI
-457 SIMFVEDKEENKDN
+457 TIMFVDKNNK
-471 NKGYIFT
+471 KGYIHT
-478 LNIDDNI
+478 LNIDD
-485 LRKIFEDDKIEKISH
+485 KIIQDIFKNEKIEKISH

-508 ILEKGSDF
+508 SLEKGNDF
-516 KNLVFDTKIA
+516 KNLIFDTKIA

-539 KTNIFKRSRRKL
+539 KTNIFKRNRRRL

>member
-1 MSKKILLIDG
+1 M
-11 NSMANRAFYAT
+11 
-22 MGRMMKTPTG
+22 
-32 ISTNAV
+32 V
-38 YGFFQIMFKT
+38 
-48 IEEENPDKIIVAFD
+48 D
-62 ISSSEKR
+62 I
-69 TKIFSEYKA
+69 
-78 GRHKTPEDLTMQFP
+78 
-92 IIKELLRMMN
+92 
-102 IPIVQKDGIEAD
+102 
-114 DILGAIAKKEG
+114 
-125 KKGNKII
+125 
-132 ILTGDRDY
+132 
-140 FQLVDMNVNIRY
+140 NVNIRY

-167 YKVNEE
+167 YKINEE

-213 ENLEKIYE
+213 GSLEKIYE
-221 YIENSDGKE
+221 YIENNDGKE

-237 KLIQDKEMAYIS
+237 KLIQDEEMAYVS

-260 YEKNLGI
+260 YEKDLGI
-267 NIDSIKYTDWRT
+267 NIDSIRYTDWRT

-296 KFKDVEIKKAE
+296 KFKDIEIKKAE

-322 ILKTDIKSK
+322 ILNTDINSK
-331 KKEDAI
+331 KKEEAI
-337 LSSRNENKKEKE
+337 RNSRNDYKKEKE
-349 ILEDKIKKI
+349 SLENKVREIKENIK
-358 REDIILDLEIYSYNE
+358 LNLEIYSYNE

-386 IKNIDKYENKIYVYN
+386 IKDIDKYGNRIYVYN
-401 NSREKLGIKDYDEK
+401 NSREKIGIKDYDR

-427 KKYILKEDFLEN
+427 KTYILKEDFLEN

-449 TKELSENI
+449 TKEISENI
-457 SIMFVEDKEENKDN
+457 TIMFVDKNDK
-471 NKGYIFT
+471 KGYIYI
-478 LNIDDNI
+478 LNIDD
-485 LRKIFEDDKIEKISH
+485 KIIQDIFKNEKIEKVSH

-508 ILEKGSDF
+508 ILEKGNDF
-516 KNLVFDTKIA
+516 KNLIFDTKIA

-539 KTNIFKRSRRKL
+539 KTNIFKRNRRRLY

>member
-48 IEEENPDKIIVAFD
+48 IEEEKPDKIIVAFD

-69 TKIFSEYKA
+69 TKIFNEYKA
-78 GRHKTPEDLTMQFP
+78 GRHKAPEDLTIQFP
-92 IIKELLRMMN
+92 IIKELLKTMN

-140 FQLVDMNVNIRY
+140 FQLVDINVNIRY

-167 YKVNEE
+167 YKINEE

-213 ENLEKIYE
+213 GSLEKIYK

-230 IAKATLN
+230 IAKAILN
-237 KLIQDKEMAYIS
+237 KLIKDKEMAYVS
-249 RDLGRIDIEYD
+249 KDLGRIDIEYD
-260 YEKNLGI
+260 YEKDLGI

-279 EEAYSYFK
+279 EEAFSYLK
-287 KISFNKFLD
+287 KLSFNKFLD
-296 KFKDVEIKKAE
+296 KFKDIEIKKAE
-307 DTNKIEEN
+307 DINKIEEN

-322 ILKTDIKSK
+322 ILNTDINSK
-331 KKEDAI
+331 KKEEAI
-337 LSSRNENKKEKE
+337 RNSRNDYKKEKE
-349 ILEDKIKKI
+349 SLENKVREIKENIK
-358 REDIILDLEIYSYNE
+358 LNLEIYSYNE

-386 IKNIDKYENKIYVYN
+386 IKNIDKYGNRIYVYN
-401 NSREKLGIKDYDEK
+401 NSREKLGIKDYDNR

-449 TKELSENI
+449 TKEISENI
-457 SIMFVEDKEENKDN
+457 TIMFVDKNNK
-471 NKGYIFT
+471 KGYIYT
-478 LNIDDNI
+478 LGIDDRI
-485 LRKIFEDDKIEKISH
+485 IQDIFKNEKIEKVSH
-500 GIKEGIVE
+500 GIKEGSVE
-508 ILEKGSDF
+508 ILEKGNDF
-516 KNLVFDTKIA
+516 KNLIFDTKIA

-539 KTNIFKRSRRKL
+539 KTNIFKRNRRRL

>member
-48 IEEENPDKIIVAFD
+48 IEEEKPDKIIVAFD

-69 TKIFSEYKA
+69 TKIFNEYKA
-78 GRHKTPEDLTMQFP
+78 GRHKTPEDLTIQFP
-92 IIKELLRMMN
+92 IIKELLKTMN

-140 FQLVDMNVNIRY
+140 FQLVDININIRY

-167 YKVNEE
+167 YKINEE

-213 ENLEKIYE
+213 GSLEKIYK

-237 KLIQDKEMAYIS
+237 KLIQDKEMAYVS

-260 YEKNLGI
+260 YEKDLGI

-279 EEAYSYFK
+279 EEAFSYLK
-287 KISFNKFLD
+287 KLSFNKFLD
-296 KFKDVEIKKAE
+296 KFKDIEIKKAE

-322 ILKTDIKSK
+322 ILNTDINSK
-331 KKEDAI
+331 KKEEAI
-337 LSSRNENKKEKE
+337 RNSRNDYKKEKE
-349 ILEDKIKKI
+349 SLENKI
-358 REDIILDLEIYSYNE
+358 REIKEDVKLDLEIYSYNE

-386 IKNIDKYENKIYVYN
+386 IKDIDKYGNRIYVYN
-401 NSREKLGIKDYDEK
+401 NSREKIGIKDYDR

-427 KKYILKEDFLEN
+427 KTYILKEDFLEN

-449 TKELSENI
+449 TKEISENI
-457 SIMFVEDKEENKDN
+457 TIMFVDKNDK
-471 NKGYIFT
+471 KGYIYI
-478 LNIDDNI
+478 LNIDD
-485 LRKIFEDDKIEKISH
+485 KIIQDIFKNEKIEKVSH

-508 ILEKGSDF
+508 ILEKGKDF
-516 KNLVFDTKIA
+516 KNLRFDTKIA

-539 KTNIFKRSRRKL
+539 KTNIFKRNRRRL

>member
-140 FQLVDMNVNIRY
+140 FQLVDINVNIRY

-260 YEKNLGI
+260 YEKDLGI
-267 NIDSIKYTDWRT
+267 NIDSIRYTDWRT

-322 ILKTDIKSK
+322 ILKTDVKSK
-331 KKEDAI
+331 KKENAI

-358 REDIILDLEIYSYNE
+358 KKDITLDLEIYSYNE

-401 NSREKLGIKDYDEK
+401 NSREKLGIKDYDKK

-449 TKELSENI
+449 TKEISENI
-457 SIMFVEDKEENKDN
+457 TIMFVDKN
-471 NKGYIFT
+471 NSKGYIYT
-478 LNIDDNI
+478 LGIDNRIIKD
-485 LRKIFEDDKIEKISH
+485 IFENEEIEKVSH

-508 ILEKGSDF
+508 SLEKGNDF
-516 KNLVFDTKIA
+516 KNLIFDTKIA

-539 KTNIFKRSRRKL
+539 KTNIFKRNRRRL

>member
-48 IEEENPDKIIVAFD
+48 IEEEKPDKIIVAFD

-78 GRHKTPEDLTMQFP
+78 GRHKAPEDLTMQFP
-92 IIKELLRMMN
+92 IIKELLKTMN

-140 FQLVDMNVNIRY
+140 FQLVDINVNIRY

-167 YKVNEE
+167 YKINEE
-173 YGLTPEKLIEVKALM
+173 YGLIPEKLIEVKALM

-213 ENLEKIYE
+213 ESLEKIYE

-237 KLIQDKEMAYIS
+237 KLIKDKEMAYVS
-249 RDLGRIDIEYD
+249 KDLGRIDIEYD
-260 YEKNLGI
+260 YEKDLGI
-267 NIDSIKYTDWRT
+267 NIDSIRYTDWRT

-296 KFKDVEIKKAE
+296 KFKDIEIKKAE

-331 KKEDAI
+331 KKENAI

-358 REDIILDLEIYSYNE
+358 REDIKLDLEIYSYDE

-386 IKNIDKYENKIYVYN
+386 IKDVDKYGNRIYVYN
-401 NSREKLGIKDYDEK
+401 NSKEKIGIKDYDNR

-449 TKELSENI
+449 TKEISENI
-457 SIMFVEDKEENKDN
+457 TIMFVDKN
-471 NKGYIFT
+471 NSKGYIYT
-478 LNIDDNI
+478 LSI
-485 LRKIFEDDKIEKISH
+485 DDKIIQDIFKNEKIEKVSH

-508 ILEKGSDF
+508 ILEKGKDF
-516 KNLVFDTKIA
+516 KNLIFDTKIA

-539 KTNIFKRSRRKL
+539 KTNIFKRNRRRL

>member
-167 YKVNEE
+167 YKINEE

-213 ENLEKIYE
+213 GSLEKIYK

-237 KLIQDKEMAYIS
+237 KLIKDKEMAYVS
-249 RDLGRIDIEYD
+249 KDLGRIDIEYD
-260 YEKNLGI
+260 YEKDLGI
-267 NIDSIKYTDWRT
+267 NIDSIRYTDWRT

-296 KFKDVEIKKAE
+296 KFKDIEIKKAE

-337 LSSRNENKKEKE
+337 RNSRNDYKKEKKSLENKVRE
-349 ILEDKIKKI
+349 IKENIK
-358 REDIILDLEIYSYNE
+358 LDLEIYSYNE

-449 TKELSENI
+449 TKEISENI
-457 SIMFVEDKEENKDN
+457 TIMFVDRNNK
-471 NKGYIFT
+471 KGYIYT
-478 LNIDDNI
+478 LSIDDRI
-485 LRKIFEDDKIEKISH
+485 IKDIFENEKIEKVSH

-508 ILEKGSDF
+508 SLEKGNDF
-516 KNLVFDTKIA
+516 KNLIFDTKIA

-539 KTNIFKRSRRKL
+539 KTNIFKRNRRRL

>member
-48 IEEENPDKIIVAFD
+48 IEEEKPDKIIVAFD

-69 TKIFSEYKA
+69 TKIFNEYKA
-78 GRHKTPEDLTMQFP
+78 GRHKAPEDLTMQFP
-92 IIKELLRMMN
+92 IIKELLKTMN

-140 FQLVDMNVNIRY
+140 FQLVDINVNIRY

-167 YKVNEE
+167 YKINEE

-213 ENLEKIYE
+213 GSLEKIYE

-237 KLIQDKEMAYIS
+237 KLIQDKEMAYVS

-260 YEKNLGI
+260 YEKDLGI

-279 EEAYSYFK
+279 EEAFSYLK
-287 KISFNKFLD
+287 KLSFNKFLD
-296 KFKDVEIKKAE
+296 KFKDIEIKKAE

-322 ILKTDIKSK
+322 ILNTDINSK
-331 KKEDAI
+331 KKAEDI
-337 LSSRNENKKEKE
+337 RNSRNDYKKEKE
-349 ILEDKIKKI
+349 SLENKVREIK
-358 REDIILDLEIYSYNE
+358 EDIRLDLEIYSYNE

-386 IKNIDKYENKIYVYN
+386 IKDVDKYGNRIYVYN
-401 NSREKLGIKDYDEK
+401 NSREKLGIKDYDNR
-415 ENSNEDIVDKYI
+415 ENINEDIVDKSI
-427 KKYILKEDFLEN
+427 KKYILKEDFLED

-449 TKELSENI
+449 TKEISENI
-457 SIMFVEDKEENKDN
+457 TIMFVDKNNK
-471 NKGYIFT
+471 KGYIYT
-478 LNIDDNI
+478 LNIDD
-485 LRKIFEDDKIEKISH
+485 KIIQDIFKNEKIEKVSH

-508 ILEKGSDF
+508 ILEKENDF
-516 KNLVFDTKIA
+516 KNLIFDTKIA

-539 KTNIFKRSRRKL
+539 KTNIFKRNRRRL

>member
-38 YGFFQIMFKT
+38 YGFFQIMFKI
-48 IEEENPDKIIVAFD
+48 IEEEKPDKIIVAFD

-140 FQLVDMNVNIRY
+140 FQLVDINVNIRY

-167 YKVNEE
+167 YKINEE

-213 ENLEKIYE
+213 ESLEKIYE

-237 KLIQDKEMAYIS
+237 KLIQDKEMAYVS

-260 YEKNLGI
+260 YEKDLGI
-267 NIDSIKYTDWRT
+267 NIDSIRYTDWRT

-296 KFKDVEIKKAE
+296 KFKDIEIKKAE

-322 ILKTDIKSK
+322 ILKTDVKSK
-331 KKEDAI
+331 KKEEAI
-337 LSSRNENKKEKE
+337 RNSRNDYKKEKQ

-358 REDIILDLEIYSYNE
+358 REDITLDLEIYSYND

-449 TKELSENI
+449 TKEISENI
-457 SIMFVEDKEENKDN
+457 TIMFVDKN
-471 NKGYIFT
+471 NSKGYIYT
-478 LNIDDNI
+478 LGI
-485 LRKIFEDDKIEKISH
+485 DDKIIKDIFENEKIEKVSH

-508 ILEKGSDF
+508 ILEKGKDF
-516 KNLVFDTKIA
+516 KNLIFDTKIA

-539 KTNIFKRSRRKL
+539 KTNIFKRNRRRL

>member
-48 IEEENPDKIIVAFD
+48 IEEEKPDKIIVAFD

-78 GRHKTPEDLTMQFP
+78 GRHKAPEDLTIQFP
-92 IIKELLRMMN
+92 IIKELLKTMN

-140 FQLVDMNVNIRY
+140 FQLVDININIRY

-167 YKVNEE
+167 YKINEE

-213 ENLEKIYE
+213 ESLEKIYE

-260 YEKNLGI
+260 YEKDLGI
-267 NIDSIKYTDWRT
+267 NIDSIRYTDWRT

-296 KFKDVEIKKAE
+296 KFKDIEIKKAE
-307 DTNKIEEN
+307 DTNKIEKN

-322 ILKTDIKSK
+322 ILKTDVKSK

-358 REDIILDLEIYSYNE
+358 REDIKLDLEIYSYDE

-386 IKNIDKYENKIYVYN
+386 IKDVDKYGNRIYVYN
-401 NSREKLGIKDYDEK
+401 NSKEKIGIKDYDNR

-449 TKELSENI
+449 TKEISENI
-457 SIMFVEDKEENKDN
+457 TIMFVDKN
-471 NKGYIFT
+471 NSKGYIYT
-478 LNIDDNI
+478 LSI
-485 LRKIFEDDKIEKISH
+485 DDKIIQDIFKNEKIEKVSH

-508 ILEKGSDF
+508 ILETGKDF
-516 KNLVFDTKIA
+516 KNLIFDTKIA

-539 KTNIFKRSRRKL
+539 KTNIFKRNRRRL